1 MSPYMSPSMSPSMS
15 LFICPYTCLGTWWRR
30 EERSGFPTASKRVRL
45 MPGLMR
51 IATGMPSAPACD
63 VFVCVLICVHT
74 CVLHVPMYVSTF
86 VSVCVSLYVLIC
98 PYMSI
103 LPPACRRRLPE
114 MRLYVSLHVS
124 LHVSMYVSLHVP
136 LYVSLYVS
144 LIFVFVSLLTCP
156 YCGVALCHEKKK
168 EKKCMYVPGGGDTAR
183 HLTHPLLF
191 CTFFSCTFFL
201 FLFSLFFLVPGGGD
215 TARHLTLLTECHRE
229 TCSPAPPRPP
239 MGTHIRTYICKDIYS
254 VIERLALP
262 HLLVLLWGH
271 I

>member
-1 MSPYMSPSMSPSMS
+1 
-15 LFICPYTCLGTWWRR
+15 
-30 EERSGFPTASKRVRL
+30 
-45 MPGLMR
+45 MP
-51 IATGMPSAPACD
+51 PACRRRLPAM
-63 VFVCVLICVHT
+63 CLYAS
-74 CVLHVPMYVSTF
+74 LYVSIH
-86 VSVCVSLYVLIC
+86 VSYMCPCMCPRLCPCMCPCCVCVLIC

-156 YCGVALCHEKKK
+156 YCGVALCHGKKK

-183 HLTHPLLF
+183 HLTHPLFF

-215 TARHLTLLTECHRE
+215 TARHLTLPAECHRE

-239 MGTHIRTYICKDIYS
+239 IGTHISTYICKDIYS

-262 HLLVLLWGH
+262 HLLVLLSGH